1 MRARSPDFGM
11 RDTNKL
17 RVAEAAMVVA
27 EATYRVTREFPPDE
41 RWGLVSQMRR
51 AAVSI
56 GSNIAEGCGRST
68 NPQFVAFL
76 QIAMGSASELEY
88 QTRLSLR
95 LNLSSEELLND
106 LITKIT
112 SAKGMLGKLTVT
124 QRG

>member
-17 RVAEAAMVVA
+17 RVAETAIVVA

-41 RWGLVSQMRR
+41 RWGPVSQMRR

-56 GSNIAEGCGRST
+56 RSNIAEGCGRST

-88 QTRLSLR
+88 QARLC
-95 LNLSSEELLND
+95 LLYTSDAADD
-106 LITKIT
+106 L
-112 SAKGMLGKLTVT
+112 LC
-124 QRG
+124 

>member
-1 MRARSPDFGM
+1 
-11 RDTNKL
+11 
-17 RVAEAAMVVA
+17 MVVA

-88 QTRLSLR
+88 QARLSLR
-95 LNLSSEELLND
+95 LNLSSGELLND

-112 SAKGMLGKLTVT
+112 SAKGMLGKLPAT

>member
-1 MRARSPDFGM
+1 
-11 RDTNKL
+11 
-17 RVAEAAMVVA
+17 MVVA

-88 QTRLSLR
+88 QARLSLR
-95 LNLSSEELLND
+95 LNLSSGELLND

-112 SAKGMLGKLTVT
+112 SAKGMLGKLTAT

>member
-1 MRARSPDFGM
+1 M

-17 RVAEAAMVVA
+17 RVAETAMVVA

-88 QTRLSLR
+88 QARLSLR
-95 LNLSSEELLND
+95 LNLSSGELLND

-112 SAKGMLGKLTVT
+112 SAKGMLGKLTAT

>member
-1 MRARSPDFGM
+1 
-11 RDTNKL
+11 
-17 RVAEAAMVVA
+17 
-27 EATYRVTREFPPDE
+27 
-41 RWGLVSQMRR
+41 MRR

-88 QTRLSLR
+88 QARLSLR
-95 LNLSSEELLND
+95 LNLSSGELLND

-112 SAKGMLGKLTVT
+112 SAKGMLGKLTAT

>member
-1 MRARSPDFGM
+1 
-11 RDTNKL
+11 
-17 RVAEAAMVVA
+17 MVVA

-95 LNLSSEELLND
+95 FNLSSEELLND